1 MQSTQKKRVVVT
13 GATGYIAQQ
22 ILPVLRERYQ
32 LRLIDIKAE
41 GRAGHLVAGVESVDL
56 LSADSSTLQSLIQG
70 VDAVVHCGYHRPA
83 GDDPQSQYD
92 GEKLNVDMM
101 QRVYQHALD
110 GGVRRVVAASTNQAA
125 KWYEQ
130 PYYRGLKDRV
140 LPDDYP
146 RADNFYGWA
155 KASYE
160 ALGFLY
166 ACGSLGRKLEVVQIR
181 IVVPRDVDAARFED
195 LPRERYV
202 RDLAGYISERDLQ
215 QLFTKSIETE
225 VIDDEFG
232 IPFQIF
238 YGVSNNARKFWSI
251 TNARKMIGYAPEDDS
266 EVRFADGI
274 DRLLR

>member
-41 GRAGHLVAGVESVDL
+41 DRAGHLVAGVESVDL
-56 LSADSSTLQSLIQG
+56 LSADSSTLQSFFQG

-130 PYYRGLKDRV
+130 PYYRG
-140 LPDDYP
+140 
-146 RADNFYGWA
+146 
-155 KASYE
+155 
-160 ALGFLY
+160 
-166 ACGSLGRKLEVVQIR
+166 
-181 IVVPRDVDAARFED
+181 
-195 LPRERYV
+195 
-202 RDLAGYISERDLQ
+202 
-215 QLFTKSIETE
+215 
-225 VIDDEFG
+225 
-232 IPFQIF
+232 
-238 YGVSNNARKFWSI
+238 
-251 TNARKMIGYAPEDDS
+251 
-266 EVRFADGI
+266 
-274 DRLLR
+274 